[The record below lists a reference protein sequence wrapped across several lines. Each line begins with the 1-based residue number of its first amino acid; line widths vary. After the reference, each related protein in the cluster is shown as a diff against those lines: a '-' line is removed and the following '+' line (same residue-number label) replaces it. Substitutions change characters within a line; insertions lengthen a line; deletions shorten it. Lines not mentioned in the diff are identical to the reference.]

1 MISAAPLPTRAT
13 PSRPRRRLALLLL
26 PALLAAC
33 ASAPSGG
40 PVGDGYYRVRSG
52 DTLGKIAQT
61 YRQSVTSLARWNNLS
76 NPNRIDV
83 GQVLRVAPPAG
94 AGEAASSQTVPP
106 AASNNALP
114 ASSIALRWPVQGP
127 VIARFNGT
135 SNKGID
141 IGGQLGQPVVAAAA
155 GKVVYAGNGLRGYG
169 NLVMLKHSGGF
180 LTAYAHNRVI
190 LVKEGQYVAQGQQI
204 AEMGSTD
211 SQRVQLHF
219 ELRQEGKPLDPL
231 RYLPSR

>member
-1 MISAAPLPTRAT
+1 MISAAPLHTRAT
-13 PSRPRRRLALLLL
+13 PSRARRRLALLLL

-33 ASAPSGG
+33 ASAPSGA

-61 YRQSVTSLARWNNLS
+61 YRQSVTNLARWNNLA
-76 NPNRIDV
+76 NPDRIDV

-94 AGEAASSQTVPP
+94 ASEAASSQTAAP
-106 AASNNALP
+106 AVSNNAPP
-114 ASSIALRWPVQGP
+114 ASSIALRWPAQGP

-141 IGGQLGQPVVAAAA
+141 IGGQPGQPVVAAAA

-180 LTAYAHNRVI
+180 LTAYAHNRAI

>member
-1 MISAAPLPTRAT
+1 M
-13 PSRPRRRLALLLL
+13 LLL

-61 YRQSVTSLARWNNLS
+61 YRQSVTNLTRWNNLS

-83 GQVLRVAPPAG
+83 GQVLRVAPPVG
-94 AGEAASSQTVPP
+94 ASGAVSTQTVAPAAASDNTS
-106 AASNNALP
+106 AP
-114 ASSIALRWPVQGP
+114 ASSIALRWPAQGP

-204 AEMGSTD
+204 AEMGNTD

-219 ELRQEGKPLDPL
+219 ELRQQGKPLDPL